1 MSKIAKTIAVLGVV
15 AGLGVAALPMSTYAA
30 EYSRSASAIVT
41 TEVEGAISIAT
52 SVDATGGKVDLG
64 KLALNSETTEMT
76 DPLAVTVTS
85 NSAQTYSLGI
95 NALNGETAM
104 KGAKTGATI
113 PAGTPAAGTSAW
125 GYKHNGT
132 GTMAAAYSAVPA
144 STSPATIKEFTPAEG
159 ATGTQNDVVD
169 FMFKASANGTQT
181 PDTYEATVV
190 FTATVKD
197 PNAAGD

>member
-125 GYKHNGT
+125 GYATDAETAGT
-132 GTMAAAYSAVPA
+132 YSAYAAVPA
-144 STSPATIKEFTPAEG
+144 TLTEVKQFTTA
-159 ATGTQNDVVD
+159 ANTGDDADTNP
-169 FMFKASANGTQT
+169 FINTTNFKFKASANGTQT

-190 FTATVKD
+190 FTATV
-197 PNAAGD
+197 NN

>member
-30 EYSRSASAIVT
+30 DYSRSASAIVT
-41 TEVEGAISIAT
+41 TQVEGAISIT
-52 SVDATGGKVDLG
+52 TDSTTGTVDLG
-64 KLALNSETTEMT
+64 KLALNGETKEM
-76 DPLAVTVTS
+76 DAPLKVTVTS
-85 NSAQTYSLGI
+85 NSPQAYTLTASTLGED
-95 NALNGETAM
+95 NAMLGKET
-104 KGAKTGATI
+104 GAKI
-113 PAGTPAAGTSAW
+113 NAGTPAAGTSAW

-159 ATGTQNDVVD
+159 ATGTQNDAVD